1 MTPTV
6 EIPGRPGQLDM
17 NALDG
22 RLNTIAGHLNTQY
35 SLLVDCIIELLSD
48 EPSWTGP
55 GIHTPEQYLTWR
67 MGLSPTRARD
77 LVTIARR
84 ATELPHCTDAF
95 RSGELS
101 VDQMTAVARRAPW
114 WTDTEICDLA
124 RNMTVHQLRT
134 TLNTYPFPDIPRGD
148 DPHNSPTDDTPTD
161 DADTSD
167 ADTSDA
173 DTDDSDTSGISD
185 GDDDAGHADTADR
198 TGPSSSPLDDELWFG
213 FDTNGQFRMELRCD
227 AATGELIQAALRES
241 RDRQFHNDHPDVTWI
256 DALRDVAER
265 ALDGIT
271 EPSRRDRFR
280 IDLHLDA
287 TTGTL
292 TNATGWRLPDAIRN
306 HLTCDGLIVPT
317 LFRDGSPVSVG
328 RTQRTVPERTRRHII
343 HRDRGCRVP
352 GCTQTHFLEVH
363 HIIHWLHSGTTDTH
377 NLIALCPH
385 HHRLHHRG
393 KLGITGN
400 ADTPDGITFTNA
412 AGAPITPSGAKPERP
427 TAPPPAPFKPY
438 HHPLGERC
446 DYSYIYFRPPDRD
459 DHQRH
464 FAERFGLP
472 YPNSTN

>member
-1 MTPTV
+1 MI
-6 EIPGRPGQLDM
+6 EIPERPGQLDM
-17 NALDG
+17 DALDG
-22 RLNTIAGHLNTQY
+22 RLNAIAGHLNTQY
-35 SLLVDCIIELLSD
+35 SLLVDCVIELLTD

-67 MGLSPTRARD
+67 MGLSPARARD

-84 ATELPHCTDAF
+84 AAELPVCADAF
-95 RSGELS
+95 RHGELS

-134 TLNTYPFPDIPRGD
+134 TLGSYPFPDIPRSDDDAPDTGPGD
-148 DPHNSPTDDTPTD
+148 TDANDTDHTDHTDDGTGD
-161 DADTSD
+161 HADGDA
-167 ADTSDA
+167 
-173 DTDDSDTSGISD
+173 
-185 GDDDAGHADTADR
+185 GDDDIDGDAAARAGSGD
-198 TGPSSSPLDDELWFG
+198 GPAPTPDDELWFG

-241 RDRQFHNDHPDVTWI
+241 RDRQFHNDRHDVTWV
-256 DALRDVAER
+256 DAVRDVAER
-265 ALDGIT
+265 SLDAVT

-280 IDLHLDA
+280 IDLHLDT
-287 TTGTL
+287 TTGAL
-292 TNATGWRLPDAIRN
+292 TNATGWRLPDAIRD

-317 LFRDGSPVSVG
+317 LFRDGVPVSVG
-328 RTQRTVPERTRRHII
+328 RSQRTVPERTRRHVI
-343 HRDRGCRVP
+343 HRDHGCRVP

-363 HIIHWLHSGTTDTH
+363 HIIHWLHGGTTDTH

-385 HHRLHHRG
+385 HHRLHHKG

-400 ADTPDGITFTNA
+400 ADTPNGITFTDA
-412 AGAPITPSGAKPERP
+412 TGAPITTSGAKPERP

-446 DYSYIYFRPPDRD
+446 DYGYIYFRPPDRN

-472 YPNSTN
+472 YPNGSN

>member
-1 MTPTV
+1 
-6 EIPGRPGQLDM
+6 
-17 NALDG
+17 
-22 RLNTIAGHLNTQY
+22 
-35 SLLVDCIIELLSD
+35 
-48 EPSWTGP
+48 
-55 GIHTPEQYLTWR
+55 
-67 MGLSPTRARD
+67 MGLSPARARD

-84 ATELPHCTDAF
+84 TAELPVCADAF

-134 TLNTYPFPDIPRGD
+134 TLNTYPFPDIPRRDDDAPSAGPDDRDTAD
-148 DPHNSPTDDTPTD
+148 DPD
-161 DADTSD
+161 DADDNDGSAAET
-167 ADTSDA
+167 A
-173 DTDDSDTSGISD
+173 DSDPGEN
-185 GDDDAGHADTADR
+185 GDAGDGASDTADR
-198 TGPSSSPLDDELWFG
+198 TGPSSSAHPPDDELWFG

-265 ALDGIT
+265 SLDRIT

-292 TNATGWRLPDAIRN
+292 TNPTAWRLPDAIRD
-306 HLTCDGLIVPT
+306 HLTCNGLIAPT
-317 LFRDGSPVSVG
+317 LFRDGIPVSVG

-363 HIIHWLHSGTTDTH
+363 HIIHWLHSGDTDTH

-412 AGAPITPSGAKPERP
+412 TGTPITESGARPKRP
-427 TAPPPAPFKPY
+427 TAPPPAPLKPY

-446 DYSYIYFRPPDRD
+446 DHRYIYFRPPDRD
-459 DHQRH
+459 NHQQH

-472 YPNSTN
+472 DPNSTT